1 VGRLIRIEDLVRFQ
15 GEYVPS
21 ATLAKQMQTSSRGL
35 MTHLREMGV
44 ELTGAFQDGS
54 AWRGHLVRL
63 ADLAAAGEAGRLVH
77 D

>member
-1 VGRLIRIEDLVRFQ
+1 MEDLVRFQ

-21 ATLAKQMQTSSRGL
+21 ATLAKRMQTSSRGL
-35 MTHLREMGV
+35 MTRLGEMGV
-44 ELTGAFQDGS
+44 DLIGAFQDGS

-63 ADLAAAGEAGRLVH
+63 ADLAAAGGAGRLTN